1 MSDLLN
7 VKNFSNKIFKMLIIL
22 LALNIFLITGFT
34 NAKPLEFGQT
44 VLLSTQ
50 DLDGEESHPYQVV
63 IKSPQTSAMEVSD
76 DDEYEETVPVK
87 VIAVRPK
94 LIDGEN
100 NDLRSSAT
108 DLQAA
113 ATGYGHGGHD
123 NSGWLDM
130 GAYSGGY
137 GAFGWLN

>member
-1 MSDLLN
+1 
-7 VKNFSNKIFKMLIIL
+7 MLIL
-22 LALNIFLITGFT
+22 LFVLNFFLISGFT
-34 NAKPLEFGQT
+34 NAKPLEFERT
-44 VLLSTQ
+44 VLLPYQ

-63 IKSPQTSAMEVSD
+63 VKSPQTSAMEVSD
-76 DDEYEETVPVK
+76 DDEYEETAPVR

-94 LIDGEN
+94 LINAKN
-100 NDLRSSAT
+100 NDLSASAT

-137 GAFGWLN
+137 GAFGWLD

>member
-1 MSDLLN
+1 M
-7 VKNFSNKIFKMLIIL
+7 
-22 LALNIFLITGFT
+22 LNIFLITGFT

-44 VLLSTQ
+44 VLLTQ

-63 IKSPQTSAMEVSD
+63 VKSPQTSAMEVSD
-76 DDEYEETVPVK
+76 DDEYEETVPVR

-94 LIDGEN
+94 PIDAK
-100 NDLRSSAT
+100 NDLSASAT